1 MQTLLTILINL
12 IFQSYMEDHLKNK
25 DRLEQEWV
33 ALCAYEAEPCATTIA
48 IKGENGKKNRYNDV
62 LPYDHARV
70 VLNELSNISGS
81 DYINASTIVS
91 IFIVEES
98 VRAYSVPPEG
108 FLRTRFGQSQVFRFE
123 LRV

>member
-1 MQTLLTILINL
+1 
-12 IFQSYMEDHLKNK
+12 MEDHLKNK

-48 IKGENGKKNRYNDV
+48 VKGENSKKNRYNDV

-91 IFIVEES
+91 INNFSAQLTIKGDS
-98 VRAYSVPPEG
+98 SA
-108 FLRTRFGQSQVFRFE
+108 
-123 LRV
+123 